1 MYVTQNTIKGY
12 ASDLVTDYLDSYI
25 GIQKLIYK
33 DKQKNIDAETLV
45 NASVDEIF
53 STIGVNVL
61 RQLSN
66 DKLIFLK
73 EEIYRELIEVYSKD
87 KNQVSL

>member
-45 NASVDEIF
+45 NASVDEIL

-66 DKLIFLK
+66 DKLNFLK
-73 EEIYRELIEVYSKD
+73 EEIYRELIEVYLKD

>member
-25 GIQKLIYK
+25 GIQKLVYK
-33 DKQKNIDAETLV
+33 DKKKNIDTETLV
-45 NASVDEIF
+45 SASVDEIL

-66 DKLIFLK
+66 DKLNFLK
-73 EEIYRELIEVYSKD
+73 EEIYRELIEVYLKD

>member
-45 NASVDEIF
+45 NASVDEIL

>member
-25 GIQKLIYK
+25 GIQKLVYK
-33 DKQKNIDAETLV
+33 DKPKNIDTDTLV
-45 NASVDEIF
+45 NSSVDEIL
-53 STIGVNVL
+53 STIGTNVL

-66 DKLIFLK
+66 DKLNFLK

>member
-1 MYVTQNTIKGY
+1 
-12 ASDLVTDYLDSYI
+12 
-25 GIQKLIYK
+25 
-33 DKQKNIDAETLV
+33 LV
-45 NASVDEIF
+45 NASVDEIL

>member
-33 DKQKNIDAETLV
+33 DKQKNIDAKTLV
-45 NASVDEIF
+45 NASVDEIL

-66 DKLIFLK
+66 DKLNFLK

>member
-25 GIQKLIYK
+25 GIQKLVYK
-33 DKQKNIDAETLV
+33 DKKKNIDAETLIS
-45 NASVDEIF
+45 ASVDEIL
-53 STIGVNVL
+53 STIGINVL

-66 DKLIFLK
+66 DKLNFLK
-73 EEIYRELIEVYSKD
+73 EEIYRELIEVYLKD